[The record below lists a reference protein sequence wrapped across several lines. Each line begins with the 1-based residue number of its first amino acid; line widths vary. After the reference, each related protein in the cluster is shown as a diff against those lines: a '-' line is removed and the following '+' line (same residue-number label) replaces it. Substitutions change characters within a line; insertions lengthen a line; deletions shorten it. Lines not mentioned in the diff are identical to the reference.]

1 MSALVVRVRAQAEI
15 DDAFEWYRVRSP
27 DAAADFLTA
36 VDRALADIAA
46 APERYPVERGR
57 LRRVLVVRFP
67 YVAYFKIFPRS
78 ISVVGVIHG
87 NRHPEH
93 WLSRAAP

>member
-1 MSALVVRVRAQAEI
+1 MPAIVVRVRAQAEI
-15 DDAFEWYRVRSP
+15 DDAFEWYHVRSP

-36 VDRALADIAA
+36 VDHALEDIAT
-46 APERYPVERGR
+46 APERYPVVRGR
-57 LRRVLVVRFP
+57 LRRVLLARFP
-67 YVAYFKIFPRS
+67 YAVYFKIYPRS

-87 NRHPEH
+87 NRHPDH

>member
-46 APERYPVERGR
+46 APERYPVVRGR

-67 YVAYFKIFPRS
+67 YAVYFKIFPRS

-87 NRHPEH
+87 NRHPDH